1 MKFSRRKY
9 QNGSLRRV
17 SRKTGVDVWEYR
29 FRDHAEPGSPLRQM
43 TLSTLEYPTETSV
56 RIALQS
62 KLLEINGPTSYKKQ
76 NKPTFGVIIDR
87 FIQTERLEEIVAQPP
102 GELTITD
109 GVAYSTAA
117 GYLSYLR
124 KHIRP
129 TWGSFLLVDMEA
141 MEIQEW
147 LRTLAL
153 APKTRGHLKNLM
165 SLLFDRARLWKLTS
179 ENPMSL
185 VKVKGISKRLKRRGI
200 LSVDDF
206 VKLMEQLPE
215 PYKTMAILAM
225 ATGLRVSEILALTWE
240 RLDFE
245 NGTMLVSQG
254 AVNGR
259 IGDCKT
265 EDSADEVPL
274 AAELAQILL
283 DWKQVCGVSVGLVFP
298 SLRTGGCQHAGQ
310 IQQNHL
316 RPAGQKIGLD
326 GVGWHTFRHSYRSLL
341 DETGA
346 PMGVQQRLM
355 RHAQISTTMN
365 VYGNAAMKSK
375 RAANS
380 KVVQMI
386 LIRTGRILGRQ
397 AQPEAVFLTV
407 GFCGVTTFD

>member
-1 MKFSRRKY
+1 MKFLRRKY

-62 KLLEINGPTSYKKQ
+62 KLLEINGPTWYKKQ

-141 MEIQEW
+141 MEIQES

-206 VKLMEQLPE
+206 VKLIEQLPE
-215 PYKTMAILAM
+215 PYKPWPFCH
-225 ATGLRVSEILALTWE
+225 GHRPPVSEILALTWE

-274 AAELAQILL
+274 AAGLRRFSST
-283 DWKQVCGVSVGLVFP
+283 GSRSVGFP
-298 SLRTGGCQHAGQ
+298 WGWFSRPCGRVDASTQVRSSRTTC
-310 IQQNHL
+310 
-316 RPAGQKIGLD
+316 
-326 GVGWHTFRHSYRSLL
+326 
-341 DETGA
+341 
-346 PMGVQQRLM
+346 
-355 RHAQISTTMN
+355 
-365 VYGNAAMKSK
+365 
-375 RAANS
+375 
-380 KVVQMI
+380 
-386 LIRTGRILGRQ
+386 GRQ
-397 AQPEAVFLTV
+397 ARRSVSMAWVGTRSGTATGACWTKPARPWACSSGSCGMLKSQQP
-407 GFCGVTTFD
+407 